1 MDLLNA
7 PELAFIYL
15 WQCDT
20 ALSVKLTAL
29 IQMCELHKR
38 EFSFQVLNQAFMV
51 SRGFRAKSSLSA
63 DERRVRDDWQEF
75 KDNFS
80 SALTKFGYTDEA
92 YQQC

>member
-1 MDLLNA
+1 M
-7 PELAFIYL
+7 
-15 WQCDT
+15 
-20 ALSVKLTAL
+20 KLTAL